1 LAPLV
6 APALSSIS
14 ATPSNPTVGLTC
26 HSAQQRV
33 TIGQLTL
40 ERLAVEE
47 GESCYPDAAKL
58 GLLVA
63 G

>member
-1 LAPLV
+1 MPLV
-6 APALSSIS
+6 AQALTSIS
-14 ATPSNPTVGLTC
+14 VTPSNSTVGLTC
-26 HSAQQRV
+26 NSALQRAG
-33 TIGQLTL
+33 ISQLTL
-40 ERLAVEE
+40 ERLGGKE